1 MLIQCD
7 DSIRL
12 ISEKTRNDGSGVKI
26 GLAEDYRK
34 HTEIVY
40 SDGKPVIY
48 SYWNNYFDKY
58 ISPSEYSLIPYPE
71 NVNEWAPCYERKMRT
86 SVPDS
91 CIRFRANNVFIEL
104 VNLSFGAEE
113 MLFASRYRKLLE
125 SFHETRP
132 NVFEYKGRGGDSRAF
147 LEASRNKL
155 VRWFRLYEYEL
166 NILFTDRKL
175 GRQVFEELKDEAV
188 KVYDSGLYIKGFG
201 EKKGRTT
208 IKIYKVDEDERGELF
223 KIELTFRKNC
233 FNKNGIDIRD
243 MTSQES
249 CVELLRNEAILEILK
264 FKGGEA
270 VKQLQFEFATTNNI
284 LARLAKVE
292 AGFVAHDDRIEKH
305 DDRIEKLE
313 KQYENIN
320 EKLEKQYE
328 NIKKLLEKK
337 ELVATLKTGSSRRR

>member
-40 SDGKPVIY
+40 GGDGKPVIY
-48 SYWNNYFDKY
+48 SYWNNYLDKY

-113 MLFASRYRKLLE
+113 MLFASRYRKVLE

-132 NVFEYKGRGGDSRAF
+132 NVFEYSTKGGNRPI
-147 LEASRNKL
+147 EASRRKL
-155 VRWFRLYEYEL
+155 LNWFRLYEYEYD
-166 NILFTDRKL
+166 ILIINRKL
-175 GRQVFEELKDEAV
+175 GRKVFEELKDEAA

-208 IKIYKVDEDERGELF
+208 IKMYKVDEDERGELF

-270 VKQLQFEFATTNNI
+270 VKQLQFEFATTDNI

-292 AGFVAHDDRIEKH
+292 AGLVAHDDRI
-305 DDRIEKLE
+305 
-313 KQYENIN
+313 

-337 ELVATLKTGSSRRR
+337 ELVNL